1 MVVQSPTVVLVV
13 ITLWEIQIK
22 PAMQVENGM
31 TILLNAI
38 LVSYA
43 NVNAKSSVFMYNT

>member
-1 MVVQSPTVVLVV
+1 MVVQLSTIVLMA
-13 ITLWEIQIK
+13 IILWEIQIK

-43 NVNAKSSVFMYNT
+43 NVNAKSSVFMYIR